1 MCHENAPVSACTSEC
16 EAVRKREEISGVYL
30 FVGE

>member
-1 MCHENAPVSACTSEC
+1 MCHENARVFDCTCEC
-16 EAVRKREEISGVYL
+16 EAARKQEEISGVYL